1 MIEFSMRHAFAD
13 LDLDIAFGSD
23 ARTLAL
29 FGDSGAGKTSVLNAI
44 AGLLAPQSG
53 RVVLDDRVLFDSAAG
68 IDVPVAQRHVGYVFQ
83 DGRLFPHLD
92 VRANLL
98 YGARTQPDGKQA
110 DFDAIAALLDLATM
124 LRRAPS
130 TLSGG
135 ERQRVAIG
143 RALLAQPRALL
154 LDEPLTGLHF
164 EARRQ
169 VLDYLRRLKREL
181 GVFTVLVT
189 HHADEVAA
197 LADEVVLLA
206 AGQVTGRVARDEFVA
221 RHAAGLAE
229 TAV

>member
-1 MIEFSMRHAFAD
+1 MRHAFAD
-13 LDLDIAFGSD
+13 LDLDVAFRAD

-29 FGDSGAGKTSVLNAI
+29 FGDSGAGKTSILNAI
-44 AGLLAPQSG
+44 AGLLKPERG
-53 RVVLDDRVLFDSAAG
+53 RIALDDRVLFDSEKR
-68 IDVPVAQRHVGYVFQ
+68 IDVPVNERRVGYVFQ

-98 YGARTQPDGKQA
+98 YGARARSEHART
-110 DFDAIAALLDLATM
+110 DFDAIVALLELAPL
-124 LRRAPS
+124 LRRTPS
-130 TLSGG
+130 NLSGG

-143 RALLAQPRALL
+143 RALLAQPGALL

-169 VLDYLRRLKREL
+169 VLEHLRRLKREL
-181 GVFTVLVT
+181 RVFTLLVT

-206 AGQVTGRVARDEFVA
+206 AGQVAGRLARDDFVA
-221 RHAAGLAE
+221 RYLAAAPE

>member
-1 MIEFSMRHAFAD
+1 MIAFSMQHAFAD
-13 LDLDIAFGSD
+13 LALDVAFESN

-44 AGLLAPQSG
+44 AGLLRPDRG
-53 RVVLDDRVLFDSAAG
+53 RIVLDDRVLFDGASR
-68 IDVPVAQRHVGYVFQ
+68 IDVPVAERRIGYVFQ

-98 YGARTQPDGKQA
+98 YGARHRETAHDL
-110 DFDAIAALLDLATM
+110 DAIVALLDLAPM
-124 LRRAPS
+124 LDRSPP

-143 RALLAQPRALL
+143 RALLAEPRALL
-154 LDEPLTGLHF
+154 LDEPLTGLHA

-169 VLDYLRRLKREL
+169 VLDYLRRLKREV
-181 GVFTVLVT
+181 GVFTLLVT

-206 AGQVTGRVARDEFVA
+206 GGEVAGRLSGDDFAA
-221 RHAAGLAE
+221 RHAAAP
-229 TAV
+229 VRF